1 MRIGKYL
8 IISII
13 AIVLLGVA
21 FSPLQAQS
29 QDIVSATVDR
39 NNITTDDLLTLT
51 VSVDVAAGDPA
62 EPVLPPLD
70 GFQVLSSSRG
80 TQMTIIN
87 GNMSMQTTFQYQ
99 LQPIQP
105 GNLVIGPISVTVNG
119 NVFNTEPIPVNVSQG
134 TGTPQPAN
142 PPSFLPGFSN
152 FPNFPNFPSLP
163 SFPSLGSQPA
173 APSEPTVPVEP
184 APVPADLTGQDY
196 FIEAVVDNS
205 EPYQGQQVTHTL
217 RFYRAVD
224 GVGRSEY
231 QPPTYTG
238 FWSEQVPEQGE
249 YAIQAGGR
257 NYRVTVLNTI
267 LFPTVVGEVTIEPAT
282 IDVPGDLF
290 SRGARLSTQPLELD
304 VQPLPEGAPPSFQG
318 AVGQYEIQ
326 ASVDSPQVKVNDTLT
341 WQIIISGAG
350 NIENLADPLWPEQ
363 AEWRAFDSEAVVE
376 TAIED
381 GRVVGARRYDRVLVP
396 TVDGE
401 LTLPPV
407 EYSYFDP
414 ELNQYVTIST
424 EPITISVVPDGNNP
438 NLAPALPATDNDAIS
453 GSEAGIAPDIRSI
466 KEAPDSWHIGNKPL
480 TQQAGFWLL
489 WILPIAMLAGYFSLH
504 LWQQKR
510 TDNASSRRSQ
520 QAAKRASQALRQA
533 RIDGD
538 NGYGAAGQILL
549 TYLSEK
555 MNQPVYGLTQT
566 DLARLLQDQGLDPE
580 LIDRVQ
586 TCLTISEMGR
596 FAPAGAFSSNGDLLT
611 ETKQVIDE
619 LDKSL

>member
-13 AIVLLGVA
+13 AVVLLGVA
-21 FSPLQAQS
+21 VAPLQAQS
-29 QDIVSATVDR
+29 QDIVTATVDR

-51 VSVDVAAGDPA
+51 VSVDSAAGDPA

-70 GFQVLSSSRG
+70 GFNVLSSSRG

-87 GNMSMQTTFQYQ
+87 GDMSLQTTFQYQ

-105 GNLVIGPISVTVNG
+105 GNLVIGPISVTANG
-119 NVFNTEPIPVNVSQG
+119 NVFNTEPIAVNVSQG

-152 FPNFPNFPSLP
+152 FPNFPNLP
-163 SFPSLGSQPA
+163 SFPSLGSRPA
-173 APSEPTVPVEP
+173 APSNPTVPVEP

-205 EPYQGQQVTHTL
+205 QPYQGQQVIHSL

-224 GVGRSEY
+224 GLGRSEY
-231 QPPTYTG
+231 QPPTFTG
-238 FWSEQVPEQGE
+238 FWSEQIPEQGE

-290 SRGARLSTQPLELD
+290 SRGARLSSQPLVLD

-326 ASVDSPQVKVNDTLT
+326 ARVDSPQVKVNDTLT

-363 AEWRAFDSEAVVE
+363 DEWRAFDSEAVVE

-381 GRVVGARRYDRVLVP
+381 GWVVGTRTYDRVLVP

-414 ELNQYVTIST
+414 QIAEYVTIST
-424 EPITISVVPDGNNP
+424 EPIAITVVPDGNSTNP
-438 NLAPALPATDNDAIS
+438 VPAVPAAGNEAIS
-453 GSEAGIAPDIRSI
+453 GAEASIAPDLRSI
-466 KEAPDSWHIGNKPL
+466 KEAPDSWHIGNRPL

-489 WILPIAMLAGYFSLH
+489 WILPIALLAGYFSLN
-504 LWQQKR
+504 LWRQKR
-510 TDNASSRRSQ
+510 TDNASTRRSQ
-520 QAAKRASQALRQA
+520 QAAKMANQALRQA
-533 RIDGD
+533 RKDGD

-555 MNQPVYGLTQT
+555 MNQSVYGLTQT
-566 DLARLLQDQGLDPE
+566 DLARLLQERGLDPE
-580 LIDRVQ
+580 LVDRVQ
-586 TCLTISEMGR
+586 NCLTISEMGR
-596 FAPAGAFSSNGDLLT
+596 FAPAGAFSSNSDLIT
-611 ETKQVIDE
+611 ETKEVIDE